1 MMKKVICIL
10 LAMVMTI
17 TVVAGCSKDEQ
28 EEEKKIME
36 LEGMNIT
43 AENVSPYEGR
53 FYEDPVGE
61 TVSGIYAMKFT
72 NTGDETIRTAQLI
85 FSNGT
90 DEMVF
95 WLEML
100 PAGASVTVAELNMLP
115 AAEGEINYV
124 DGTVSYLETG
134 LENANCVKVSSGD
147 NGMIHVE
154 NTTDEMLPLVR
165 VFYRHTD
172 GEGNLLGGPCYS
184 AMIDGIEAGGT
195 AEAEAEYWTGDCQVV
210 TVLVVNE

>member
-1 MMKKVICIL
+1 MKKVICVL
-10 LAMVMTI
+10 LVLALSVS
-17 TVVAGCSKDEQ
+17 VFAGCSKDEQ
-28 EEEKKIME
+28 EEEEKTFE

-53 FYEDPVGE
+53 FLEDPAGE
-61 TVSGIYAMKFT
+61 TVSGVYAMKFT
-72 NTGDETIRTAQLI
+72 NTGDQTIQSAQLF

-90 DEMVF
+90 DELVF

-124 DGTVSYLETG
+124 DGTVTYLEAG
-134 LENANCVKVSSGD
+134 LENADCVEVTGS
-147 NGMIHVE
+147 NEGMIQVR
-154 NTTDEMLPLVR
+154 NTTEEALPLVR
-165 VFYRHTD
+165 IFYRHTD
-172 GEGNLLGGPCYS
+172 GEGNLIGGPCYS
-184 AMIDGIEAGGT
+184 AMVDGIEAGGN
-195 AEAEAEYWTGDCQVV
+195 AEAEAEFWTDDCQVV